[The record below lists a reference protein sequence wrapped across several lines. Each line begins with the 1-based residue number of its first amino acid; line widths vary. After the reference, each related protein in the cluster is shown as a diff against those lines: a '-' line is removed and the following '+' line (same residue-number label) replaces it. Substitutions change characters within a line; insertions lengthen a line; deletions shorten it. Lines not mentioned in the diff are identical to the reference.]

1 MCRRRLG
8 LVQRMRPLLACLD
21 FGAMAA
27 WCMVWP
33 HLPLMMGGLGGIS
46 SPDAQLVRRRGV
58 RHATVGGSSMVG
70 CRCSSNVSWIA
81 RRDLFGGCVCLKRA
95 ESRYR
100 ELGGRSCADTLM
112 GDPGAG
118 CRRLSRHLS
127 VEVDQSRPRPRKSP
141 GSSTMEKSVAAL
153 FVLELCPVFM
163 QLLSSEGSLL
173 APIRRRHPGVL
184 EVALLTRIQGARGV
198 EDVWST
204 GQSGEDQ
211 NTMHES

>member
-1 MCRRRLG
+1 
-8 LVQRMRPLLACLD
+8 
-21 FGAMAA
+21 
-27 WCMVWP
+27 
-33 HLPLMMGGLGGIS
+33 
-46 SPDAQLVRRRGV
+46 
-58 RHATVGGSSMVG
+58 
-70 CRCSSNVSWIA
+70 
-81 RRDLFGGCVCLKRA
+81 
-95 ESRYR
+95 
-100 ELGGRSCADTLM
+100 
-112 GDPGAG
+112 
-118 CRRLSRHLS
+118 
-127 VEVDQSRPRPRKSP
+127 
-141 GSSTMEKSVAAL
+141 MEKSVAAL